1 MTVNE
6 IRQKYLDYFQA
17 RGHEVIPSVPL
28 VPENDPTTLF
38 VSSGMQPLMPFFLG
52 EPHPKGTRV
61 VNSQLSF
68 RAGDIEEI
76 GDNRHTTTFEML
88 GNWSFGD
95 YFKKEQIPWI
105 FEFLTKELSIPS
117 ERLWVTCFAGEP
129 AYGIPRD
136 DEAAELWKSLGIH
149 ESRIQFYDSKKN
161 WWSRSGTPEQMPE
174 GEPGGPSS
182 EIFYDFGT
190 SHDPAFGPTCHP
202 NCDCGRFVEIG
213 NNVFMVYRKQAD
225 GTFVELPKKNIDF
238 GGGLER
244 LAAAHLNT
252 PDIFKI
258 DTMWATI
265 QALQEKTDA
274 EYSNELVTRSFRI
287 VADHLR
293 GAIFMIGD
301 GVLPSNTEQGYILR
315 RLVRRAIQHADRI
328 SAHTVE
334 LADLVDT
341 VIEPYAAW
349 YPRVKEK
356 REHITSV
363 LREEETR
370 FRKTL
375 KEGMKEFKRG
385 TEPFILFT
393 TYGFPIELT
402 EELAKEEGRTID
414 FQAFKAEMAKH
425 QELSRAG
432 AEQKFKGG
440 LADTSEKTTMLH
452 TSTHLMLAALR
463 KYLGDH
469 VHQAGSNIT
478 AERTRFDFTHPEKV
492 SREILDKVEA
502 YVNEAIGKKA
512 VVEII
517 QMPKDEAK
525 AQGVEGS
532 FWEKYPDTVNVYQ
545 VKASDGTIYSRELCG
560 GPHVPNTD
568 QICVR
573 DPDGSSRKGVFK
585 IVKEEASSAGV
596 RRVKAV
602 LE

>member
-6 IRQKYLDYFQA
+6 IRKKYLDFFKA
-17 RGHEVIPSVPL
+17 RGHEVIPGVPL

-38 VSSGMQPLMPFFLG
+38 VSSGMQPLLPYFLG
-52 EPHPKGTRV
+52 TPHPKGTRV
-61 VNSQLSF
+61 ANSQLSF

-95 YFKKEQIPWI
+95 YFKKEQLPWF
-105 FEFLTKELSIPS
+105 FEFLTTELSIPVD
-117 ERLWVTCFAGEP
+117 RLWITCFAGDSKL
-129 AYGIPRD
+129 GIPRD
-136 DEAAELWKSLGIH
+136 EESAEIWKSLGIP
-149 ESRIQFYDSKKN
+149 EPRIQFYDAKKN
-161 WWSRSGTPEQMPE
+161 WWTRSGAPENMPP
-174 GEPGGPSS
+174 GEPGGPDS
-182 EIFYDFGT
+182 EVFYDFGT
-190 SHDPAFGPTCHP
+190 PHNPAFGTHCHP
-202 NCDCGRFVEIG
+202 NCDCGRFMEIG
-213 NNVFMVYRKQAD
+213 NSVFMEYIKKDD
-225 GTFVELPKKNIDF
+225 GTFAKLPKQNVDF

-244 LAAAHLNT
+244 LTAAHLGT

-265 QALQEKTDA
+265 DALQKKTDA
-274 EYSNELVTRSFRI
+274 VYEHDLLTRSFRI

-293 GAIFMIGD
+293 GAVFMIGD

-315 RLVRRAIQHADRI
+315 RLIRRGIEHADRI
-328 SAHTVE
+328 SAQTVT
-334 LADLVDT
+334 LADLADT
-341 VIEPYAAW
+341 VIEPYKNF
-349 YPRVKEK
+349 YPRIAEK
-356 REHITSV
+356 REHIVSV
-363 LREEETR
+363 LRDEEQR

-375 KEGMKEFKRG
+375 KDGMKEFERG
-385 TEPFILFT
+385 TDPFILFT
-393 TYGFPIELT
+393 TYGFPIEMT
-402 EELAKEEGRTID
+402 EELARERGRTVD
-414 FQAFKAEMAKH
+414 MQKFKQEMERH

-452 TSTHLMLAALR
+452 TATHLMLAGLR

-478 AERTRFDFTHPEKV
+478 QERSRFDFTHSEKV
-492 SREILDKVEA
+492 PREVLDKVEA
-502 YVNEAIGKKA
+502 YVNEAVGKKA

-517 QMPKDEAK
+517 KMPKDEAK
-525 AQGVEGS
+525 AAGVEGS

-545 VKASDGTIYSRELCG
+545 VKAPDGIIYSRELCG
-560 GPHVPNTD
+560 GPHVENTGKI
-568 QICVR
+568 Q
-573 DPDGSSRKGVFK
+573 GTFK
-585 IVKEEASSAGV
+585 IVKEEAVAAGI